1 MSSNLIPANNGK
13 SSWGGLEVSQKALTF
28 IPYRDFHINIYASE
42 SRDGDPIKYFGSP
55 LVLLNPKSAKYSF
68 NKIRERHQVS
78 FDVDMWNQDVEDFVV
93 EHLNQLPNRPK
104 TDNKHV
110 QGIPF
115 EEVILCSNEPS
126 KMFDELLSE
135 WIPYQLDTK
144 VKFTLYCQTEEKGKE
159 LEKVI

>member
-1 MSSNLIPANNGK
+1 MPLNLIPVNSGK
-13 SSWGGLEVSQKALTF
+13 SSWGGLEVSQTALTF
-28 IPYRDFHINIYASE
+28 IPYRDYHISIYE
-42 SRDGDPIKYFGSP
+42 SKSQDGDPIKYFGSP
-55 LVLLNPKSAKYSF
+55 IVLLNPNSAKYFFSK
-68 NKIRERHQVS
+68 NSGRHQVT
-78 FDVDMWNQDVEDFVV
+78 FDVDMWNQEVEDFVI

-104 TDNKHV
+104 TDSNYV